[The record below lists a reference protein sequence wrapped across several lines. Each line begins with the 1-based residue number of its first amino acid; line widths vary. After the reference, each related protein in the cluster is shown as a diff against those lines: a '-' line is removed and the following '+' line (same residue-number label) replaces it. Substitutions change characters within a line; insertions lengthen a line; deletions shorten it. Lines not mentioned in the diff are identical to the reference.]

1 MIFIET
7 STFTRR
13 VKELLKDED
22 YRELQIQLVENPQKG
37 ALIPGSGGLYKLR
50 WAAKG
55 RGKRGGLRI
64 IYYWI
69 KTEHKIF
76 MLYIYPKSE
85 QEDLTPAQIKQLRK
99 IIEGK

>member
-7 STFTRR
+7 SIFTRR
-13 VKELLKDED
+13 LKELMEDEA
-22 YRELQIQLVENPQKG
+22 YRALQLQLVENHQKG
-37 ALIPGSGGLYKLR
+37 ALIPGSGGFYKLR

-69 KTEHKIF
+69 KAEHKIF
-76 MLYIYPKSE
+76 MLYMYPKSE
-85 QEDLTPAQIKQLRK
+85 QEDLTPPQIKQLKK